1 MIVLWTF
8 CEIVITLS
16 LRKSK
21 KNKQLEFYVQTAENN
36 FNRIKSKRIM
46 KLEQAR
52 DIILENG
59 GSIAEAKII
68 DEMIER
74 IARNIE

>member
-1 MIVLWTF
+1 
-8 CEIVITLS
+8 
-16 LRKSK
+16 
-21 KNKQLEFYVQTAENN
+21 
-36 FNRIKSKRIM
+36 M